1 MKIKTKA
8 MDFDGVMRLPRMR
21 HRPPRR
27 PSPFF
32 RALMAAAS
40 ASDLRGAH
48 FTYTSSRM
56 EEAGNGPWLILM
68 NHSSFIDLEIAS
80 RIMFP
85 RPYCIVCTTDGFVGK
100 EWLMRRLGCIPTQK
114 FVSDLT
120 LIRDMETALSEKK
133 TSVLM
138 YPEAGYSFD
147 GCAIS
152 LPRRLGALLK
162 RLGVPVVMIRTYG
175 AFTRDPLYNCLQKR
189 DVPVRAEISCLF
201 TREQVASSSVEALD
215 EALDRAFTF
224 DSFAWQ
230 RGEKIAVTEPF
241 RADGL
246 HRILFRC
253 ARCGREGGM
262 EGRGTRLACALCG
275 AEYEMDEY
283 GSLAAADGGPTEF
296 SHIPD
301 WYEWE
306 RREVCRALDEGTYRR
321 DIPVDIAMLVDSKA
335 LYTVGGGRLVHTP
348 DGFVLSDES
357 GRVLYTQSPR
367 ATYDLNADFYWYEL
381 GDVISIGNRD
391 ALYYCFPKD
400 GTPVAEV
407 RMAAKELYRRTR
419 PRG

>member
-1 MKIKTKA
+1 VA
-8 MDFDGVMRLPRMR
+8 
-21 HRPPRR
+21 
-27 PSPFF
+27 
-32 RALMAAAS
+32 
-40 ASDLRGAH
+40 
-48 FTYTSSRM
+48 
-56 EEAGNGPWLILM
+56 EAGDGPWLILM

-80 RIMFP
+80 RILFP

-120 LIRDMETALSEKK
+120 LIRDMETALHEKK

-189 DVPVRAEISCLF
+189 DVPVRAEICCLL
-201 TREQVASSSVEALD
+201 TREEVAASSVGELD
-215 EALDRAFTF
+215 GALDRAFTF

-230 RGEKIAVTEPF
+230 REEKIAVTEPF

-262 EGRGTRLACALCG
+262 EGRGTRLRCALCG

-306 RREVCRALDEGTYRR
+306 RNEVCRALDEGTYRR
-321 DIPVDIAMLVDSKA
+321 DIPVDIAVLADSKA
-335 LYTVGGGRLVHTP
+335 LYTVGGGRLVHTA
-348 DGFVLSDES
+348 DGFVLS
-357 GRVLYTQSPR
+357 GGNGCVLYTQSPR
-367 ATYDLNADFYWYEL
+367 AACDLNADFYWYEL
-381 GDVISIGNRD
+381 GDVISIGDRD
-391 ALYYCFPKD
+391 ALFYCFPKD

-419 PRG
+419 PRA